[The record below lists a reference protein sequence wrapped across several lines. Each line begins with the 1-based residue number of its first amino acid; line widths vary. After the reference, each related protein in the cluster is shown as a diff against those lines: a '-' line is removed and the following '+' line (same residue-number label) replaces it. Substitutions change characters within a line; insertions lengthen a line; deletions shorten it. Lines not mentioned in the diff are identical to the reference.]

1 MWLAWLPLFPACWK
15 PSHSSPSAGSGPR
28 GWGLT
33 RMGKK
38 SFFFFFFSLSPRTS
52 GSRQEATLMSKMS
65 EMLPTKQNGYLLQ
78 APWHRP
84 SGESFIPLLLPVR
97 ANKHMLPDAN
107 GAAHCPPGSQ
117 ATDMLTSRILVQTSP
132 SSCGRGE
139 KFFKR
144 AANPCS
150 KTSP

>member
-15 PSHSSPSAGSGPR
+15 PSHSSPSAGSGPW

-38 SFFFFFFSLSPRTS
+38 SFFFFFSLSPRTS
-52 GSRQEATLMSKMS
+52 GSCQEATLMSKMS
-65 EMLPTKQNGYLLQ
+65 EMLPAKQNGYLLQ

-97 ANKHMLPDAN
+97 ANKHMLPVAN
-107 GAAHCPPGSQ
+107 WAAHCPPGSQ
-117 ATDMLTSRILVQTSP
+117 ATDMFASRILVQTSP